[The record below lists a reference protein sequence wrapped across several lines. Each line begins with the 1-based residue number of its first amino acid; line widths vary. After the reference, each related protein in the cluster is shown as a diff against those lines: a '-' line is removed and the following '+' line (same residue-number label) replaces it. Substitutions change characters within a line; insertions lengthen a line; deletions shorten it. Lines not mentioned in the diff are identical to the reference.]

1 MKQSNHIDIT
11 SRSAR
16 PTDVLWVVAKDVTL
30 PRLFGWSEK
39 LETYFKI

>member
-16 PTDVLWVVAKDVTL
+16 PTDVLWVATPFRMV
-30 PRLFGWSEK
+30 
-39 LETYFKI
+39 